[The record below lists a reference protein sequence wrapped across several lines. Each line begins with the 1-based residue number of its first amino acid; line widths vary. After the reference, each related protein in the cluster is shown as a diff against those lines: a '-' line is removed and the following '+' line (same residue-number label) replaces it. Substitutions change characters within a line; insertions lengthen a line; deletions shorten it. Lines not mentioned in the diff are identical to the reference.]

1 MSSKL
6 KIAIAALGLLIILC
20 SLTHSSKENLK
31 KSNSNNSVKKEQSKT
46 AVKKIADLD
55 GDGIADENDTDIDG
69 DGIPNSKEEAI
80 NSNPLNKDTDG
91 DGKNDG
97 EEYKKDTDGDG
108 VSDILESTL
117 SDKDSDGVVDELDAD
132 DNNINN
138 DSDNDGYSN
147 IEEKKAG
154 TDPLDANSKPQTIDT
169 DGDGKIDKI
178 EKGKDTDGDGKGD
191 EIESSKLDS
200 DKDGV
205 VDELDANNTNP
216 NNDTDNDGV
225 SNINEV
231 KAGTNPLNPNSL
243 PQKDTDGD
251 GKIDKIEKGKDAD
264 GDGKGDIIE
273 SAKLDA
279 DNDGVVDELDAN
291 DSDVNNDSDG
301 DGISN
306 IDEKNAGT
314 NPLDADD
321 KPQVK
326 KEQPAENNTAADT
339 NASDINSTKTPKIN
353 EEIKAEIE
361 KDIKDILKLH
371 KIEFELNKADL
382 TDKGQE
388 TVDKVAKVLKKYP
401 NVKIRIEGY
410 TDSGGKAEYNKK
422 LSQDRVNMV
431 KKELIK
437 AGINANRLTTIG
449 YGESNPLVPNTTKE
463 NRAKNRRVEFK
474 VIGE

>member
-1 MSSKL
+1 M
-6 KIAIAALGLLIILC
+6 
-20 SLTHSSKENLK
+20 
-31 KSNSNNSVKKEQSKT
+31 
-46 AVKKIADLD
+46 
-55 GDGIADENDTDIDG
+55 
-69 DGIPNSKEEAI
+69 
-80 NSNPLNKDTDG
+80 
-91 DGKNDG
+91 
-97 EEYKKDTDGDG
+97 
-108 VSDILESTL
+108 
-117 SDKDSDGVVDELDAD
+117 
-132 DNNINN
+132 
-138 DSDNDGYSN
+138 
-147 IEEKKAG
+147 
-154 TDPLDANSKPQTIDT
+154 
-169 DGDGKIDKI
+169 
-178 EKGKDTDGDGKGD
+178 
-191 EIESSKLDS
+191 
-200 DKDGV
+200 
-205 VDELDANNTNP
+205 
-216 NNDTDNDGV
+216 
-225 SNINEV
+225 
-231 KAGTNPLNPNSL
+231 